1 MVWNLNLCSVNWAN
15 PFAAPVNRK
24 RRQAD
29 DGDSPAPKRPKKISP
44 ALRRLLANAEEE
56 EELKVEALKR
66 WQPDITP
73 DDHDFLSKL
82 AEFERKMED
91 AEETVDNIL
100 NRNFPADQRELLVP
114 VAADRN
120 PQLAMIQE
128 HNSKQYQDMLKS
140 SAFKDWRSRADIPF
154 KLTLAY
160 FGVPTEPLGLIGPFD
175 RTLDDDWSDGEEDIP
190 VAQPHVRNLRFANQY
205 LHRMYAFDSMRN
217 ADPLLET
224 YHAFDNYLAPPKE
237 AQVPRSSDAFSALG
251 LRGGGDDDE
260 DDTYI
265 HQHYHTTLGGEEEL
279 AASHGWIT
287 LYGYQGQVAFRL
299 NSLNTFVDAVDRLLC
314 LDNRAGVAYKLLM
327 HDRTK
332 TPSRNSW
339 NTLTTYCRGVGN
351 FDTDRQALQWVNSQL
366 PNYDGEKGKPGT
378 KAIVFV
384 MGYGEP
390 VPSRWEPNLGEDRV
404 LRFKLQWRD
413 VEDLRR
419 PDLAYLR
426 VPQNVSAVE
435 YTNQYGPWMANI
447 CRVLA
452 PGRIPGRPG
461 RPAIPDAFI
470 GVKNVPSHSQHIGS
484 YGGLAFL
491 PQLWHKIVRSW
502 EKDPLKTVT
511 LQALTTNEGLSDR
524 FFLFLPGDSAGYSYK
539 NFIRHINASDP
550 EVVGNLILQ
559 FVKDSMSA
567 ESYSQLTGVSVT
579 IPGESALAPRGE
591 VQNKFLPVDI
601 FLPVPTEGGDPAKE
615 AAGPIV
621 SRLRFLVAL
630 VNKRKT
636 VKPARNGLQMYPLF
650 ISVRPLFRDYK
661 IRAASD
667 PENYVSQD
675 PAGYSLPQFR
685 RLVKNELG
693 IPLVE
698 ASPYIEIR
706 QRPKPAEPD
715 VEKCRVPNKPIF
727 IITPSTT
734 EHEWH
739 VIRNWII
746 EPNIYVSVK
755 DASVQPIL
763 GTNTEQPFGYFD
775 IYSLPPRDLYRSLT
789 AESYPKKQR
798 YYDYQMYN
806 QNASERL
813 PTREPAGDARTNVRD
828 PTNVKPPTPRP
839 VTDTKVRPGTQIR
852 ASSKKAGYGLDF
864 MHDPAYSDLQKAL
877 QMREYSYFH
886 PLDVRLENK
895 IPINAPPLEHIVKK
909 GSSTPKMAVGVL
921 TPSET
926 RKLQRD
932 YYRMRNVLLDRV
944 QKCPH
949 VRCDYT
955 FAVTQEAEL
964 QRHFSEV
971 HATKEKCPFCESLDF
986 PFWTKSQQAA
996 HIRGAHLDL
1005 VPRNVVPDSPT
1016 SPTIPNPPAPQPQGV
1031 PKPKGPRTTTVFDSF
1046 GEEPEPMGGDT
1057 LSPDEAE
1064 PMKLS
1069 FKGKRSPA
1077 FRPKQTKAVTRNK
1090 SLAKGPRPAKPS
1102 PLDGEDNWQYC
1113 ARCGRNHAI
1122 LNSDLD
1128 RTQHDQICYFGALD
1142 EYHEDDPEDDW
1153 EVCTECG
1160 VHIPVAA
1167 GGQHSPHKP
1176 GLHPNK
1182 QYCYKCG
1189 LGLGQFVEEYRNLH
1203 VGICKGYDFTSD
1215 RQGDFQFCPWCK
1227 KSFDD
1232 GGVEVAVGWYKHVQK
1247 CSRRPKSEALA
1258 GATVSMGGALA
1269 LAFGDDDEDEEESEL
1284 SELSELEVEEVPD
1297 EDDEVEAGEG
1307 TEEPGDDVYV
1317 QAAAASP
1324 VRTGSG
1330 VTTRAR
1336 AGTRTT
1342 PTLKAKE
1349 AGILVSPKKPASR
1362 KRKTSVEESRNVT
1375 FNQVVDIREIPPR
1388 PTRAAAGRPK
1398 RRRT

>member
-1 MVWNLNLCSVNWAN
+1 M
-15 PFAAPVNRK
+15 
-24 RRQAD
+24 
-29 DGDSPAPKRPKKISP
+29 
-44 ALRRLLANAEEE
+44 
-56 EELKVEALKR
+56 
-66 WQPDITP
+66 
-73 DDHDFLSKL
+73 H
-82 AEFERKMED
+82 
-91 AEETVDNIL
+91 
-100 NRNFPADQRELLVP
+100 QR
-114 VAADRN
+114 
-120 PQLAMIQE
+120 
-128 HNSKQYQDMLKS
+128 
-140 SAFKDWRSRADIPF
+140 
-154 KLTLAY
+154 
-160 FGVPTEPLGLIGPFD
+160 
-175 RTLDDDWSDGEEDIP
+175 
-190 VAQPHVRNLRFANQY
+190 
-205 LHRMYAFDSMRN
+205 
-217 ADPLLET
+217 
-224 YHAFDNYLAPPKE
+224 
-237 AQVPRSSDAFSALG
+237 
-251 LRGGGDDDE
+251 
-260 DDTYI
+260 
-265 HQHYHTTLGGEEEL
+265 YHTTLGGEEEL
-279 AASHGWIT
+279 AASHDWIT

-332 TPSRNSW
+332 RPSRNSW

-447 CRVLA
+447 CRVLT

-491 PQLWHKIVRSW
+491 PQLWHKIVKSW

-524 FFLFLPGDSAGYSYK
+524 FFLFLPGDSAGYGYK
-539 NFIRHINASDP
+539 NFIRHINATDP

-591 VQNKFLPVDI
+591 VQNKFLPVDL

-615 AAGPIV
+615 AVGPIV
-621 SRLRFLVAL
+621 SRLKFLVAL

-661 IRAASD
+661 IREASD
-667 PENYVSQD
+667 PENCVSQD
-675 PAGYSLPQFR
+675 PAGCSLPQFR

-715 VEKCRVPNKPIF
+715 VKKRRVPNKPIF

-734 EHEWH
+734 ENEWH
-739 VIRNWII
+739 VIRNWIV

-806 QNASERL
+806 QNASEQL
-813 PTREPAGDARTNVRD
+813 PTREPAGEARTNVRD

-852 ASSKKAGYGLDF
+852 ASSKKAGYSLDF

-926 RKLQRD
+926 RKLQMD

-964 QRHFSEV
+964 QRHLSEA

-1005 VPRNVVPDSPT
+1005 VPSNVVPDSPT
-1016 SPTIPNPPAPQPQGV
+1016 SPTIPNPPAPQPQ
-1031 PKPKGPRTTTVFDSF
+1031 
-1046 GEEPEPMGGDT
+1046 
-1057 LSPDEAE
+1057 
-1064 PMKLS
+1064 
-1069 FKGKRSPA
+1069 
-1077 FRPKQTKAVTRNK
+1077 
-1090 SLAKGPRPAKPS
+1090 
-1102 PLDGEDNWQYC
+1102 EDNWQYC

-1122 LNSDLD
+1122 LNNDLD

-1203 VGICKGYDFTSD
+1203 MGICKGYDYGSH

-1232 GGVEVAVGWYKHVQK
+1232 GGVEVAGGWYKHVQK

-1269 LAFGDDDEDEEESEL
+1269 LAFGDDDDEDEEESEL

-1297 EDDEVEAGEG
+1297 EDVEVDAGEG
-1307 TEEPGDDVYV
+1307 TEEPEDDEYV
-1317 QAAAASP
+1317 QAAAVSP
-1324 VRTGSG
+1324 VRTRSG

-1336 AGTRTT
+1336 PGTRTT

-1349 AGILVSPKKPASR
+1349 AGILVSPKK
-1362 KRKTSVEESRNVT
+1362 
-1375 FNQVVDIREIPPR
+1375 
-1388 PTRAAAGRPK
+1388 
-1398 RRRT
+1398 